1 MAQILLSHSQD
12 GGKMA
17 TMIAPNKRV
26 APYLPF
32 ATFLSSLDSL
42 AQGVPPRLDR
52 TLWRN
57 QSGLMQGLI
66 MNAYRFFGLVE
77 EAEGDASNE
86 YLLDLV
92 KNQEQRPE
100 ILRALIEAQYTDILE
115 GHDLSKMTMKMLEE
129 GFEKEFSVSGA
140 TKQKA
145 ITFFLKAAKFAEM
158 PLSNYLSS
166 QLRNASPRKKRGTKQ
181 RAEGNAAEGSTDA
194 PEAHSDPT
202 ILSHTLRFTG
212 GGELSLRLTANP
224 FTFPAED
231 RSFVFSIIDMLQ
243 KYQDAHPQNE
253 EEEPEE

>member
-1 MAQILLSHSQD
+1 MAIVI
-12 GGKMA
+12 GP
-17 TMIAPNKRV
+17 TKRV

-32 ATFLSSLDSL
+32 ATFLSSLDVL

-57 QSGLMQGLI
+57 QSGFMQGLI
-66 MNAYRFFGLVE
+66 MNAYRFFGLVDE
-77 EAEGDASNE
+77 TEDDASNE

-92 KNQEQRPE
+92 RNQEQRPE

-129 GFEKEFSVSGA
+129 EFETAFSVSGA

-145 ITFFLKAAKFAEM
+145 VTFFLKAAKFAEM
-158 PLSNYLSS
+158 PLSHYLSS

-181 RAEGNAAEGSTDA
+181 RIEGNSVEPPAET
-194 PEAHSDPT
+194 PQVHLEPT
-202 ILSHTLRFTG
+202 VMSHTLQFAG
-212 GGELSLRLTANP
+212 GGELLLRLTANP
-224 FTFPAED
+224 FTFPADD

-243 KYQDAHPQNE
+243 KYQEAHPQRKDE
-253 EEEPEE
+253 ETED